1 MRGRQC
7 SLCSRPER
15 WRDPSRSFWNPP
27 PSMASPTSPLADEL
41 RGSSGSL
48 SSLLDFLDLHSW
60 STSPFP
66 AGPTIQCPP
75 PSRLSPSQSW
85 TSPSSPSARPR
96 TASPASFPTSPCL
109 RTSTSTTPREKNCRI
124 LFLKQLIIQITRQ
137 NMLNSSLTGL
147 RSTSIGTPAPLGSCC
162 PTEREG
168 SLGSISTALLL
179 QAPSHLLT
187 SDDPLMRTH
196 SSGHWSVREGHIWF
210 SITAWEGR
218 GRTWGESKDLHSD
231 IYLRGWGR
239 ECRHQHPHWY
249 RVRSRTWHWG
259 GSRNRTD
266 RGGDGGLGGLSA
278 SLQERISCWGV
289 FSNWNVS
296 VRKVSPELN
305 T

>member
-1 MRGRQC
+1 M
-7 SLCSRPER
+7 ER
-15 WRDPSRSFWNPP
+15 SVKEFLES
-27 PSMASPTSPLADEL
+27 STIHGLAYISTCRRVARIL
-41 RGSSGSL
+41 WIFVIFAGFSGSAFL
-48 SSLLDFLDLHSW
+48 INQSFSSWSNNPVSTTIETLPISELDF
-60 STSPFP
+60 
-66 AGPTIQCPP
+66 
-75 PSRLSPSQSW
+75 
-85 TSPSSPSARPR
+85 PSSPSALPR

-147 RSTSIGTPAPLGSCC
+147 RSTSSGTPALLGWCY
-162 PTEREG
+162 PTKREG
-168 SLGSISTALLL
+168 SQGSTSTALLL

-210 SITAWEGR
+210 SVTAVDGR
-218 GRTWGESKDLHSD
+218 CRTWGESKDLHLD
-231 IYLRGWGR
+231 IYLRDWGR

-259 GSRNRTD
+259 GSRNRTG

-296 VRKVSPELN
+296 VRKVCPEG
-305 T
+305 